1 MIQFACHSEIN
12 NLYNAL
18 TCQQNVFRLK
28 ISVHNTVGVQMVE
41 TSQNLLQYTLQV
53 LFFVNYFLVNYAS
66 QLMLRELKYKVL
78 SVFFNPV
85 HLEWLG
91 AHFN

>member
-1 MIQFACHSEIN
+1 M
-12 NLYNAL
+12 
-18 TCQQNVFRLK
+18 
-28 ISVHNTVGVQMVE
+28 HNTVGVQMVK

-85 HLEWLG
+85 DLEWLG
-91 AHFN
+91 AHLN

>member
-1 MIQFACHSEIN
+1 VIQFSCHPEVN
-12 NLYNAL
+12 NLYNSL

-28 ISVHNTVGVQMVE
+28 ISVHNTVGVQMVK

-66 QLMLRELKYKVL
+66 QLMLRKLKYKVL
-78 SVFFNPV
+78 SVFFDSVNLEGLGT
-85 HLEWLG
+85 HL
-91 AHFN
+91 N